1 MSSKYSG
8 SVLAFIG
15 DAYISLYIRDHL
27 VKLGFSKAKDL
38 QEKSITYVSAK
49 GQAEFMEYLLKAEL
63 LNEKEMDIY
72 KRGRNANV
80 GAVAKNVSIVIYR
93 MASGFEALIGWLYY
107 EDINRANTLLKS
119 MVDYYA

>member
-49 GQAEFMEYLLKAEL
+49 GQAEFMEYLLKTEL

-72 KRGRNANV
+72 KLGRNANV